1 MASLF
6 PGDRICA
13 VVAAPTAREAQRQ
26 FRLAV
31 NSPRT
36 AGTIELR
43 LDYLRTPGERSAL
56 LRWLARRRRQP
67 VLIATCRTRRA
78 GGRFSGS
85 LDAELQILAR
95 AVAAGCR
102 WCDVEIESAEKLGPG
117 ALRKALAPARLLIS
131 AHDFRGLPP
140 GLAHLVRR
148 LERRGAG
155 AVKVAGTCRTLREVR
170 RLLSLAHGRRDL
182 VAIPMGDTGDAA
194 RILALRE
201 GSALAY
207 AATARAIAPGQLSLD
222 AMRRV
227 YRLGGSPHG
236 KLGGSPHGRLSRRF
250 GASASGPTRHTRVY
264 GVIGDPIAH
273 SLSPLMHNAAFAAR
287 SLDAVY
293 LPFRVR
299 DLRDFIQA
307 VRDFGISGFSV
318 TLPHKQ
324 RILEYLDGCDSLAA
338 EIGAVNTVQ
347 VRGGNRLY
355 GYNTDYTG
363 VLHAIERRVP
373 LAAGRVLLLGAGG
386 SARAVAFALAKAGA
400 AVVIW
405 ARRQGRARALA
416 RAVGGQAIAR
426 AALRREKFDAIVNC
440 TPVGMYPGG
449 GSPLD
454 AAELNARVVMDLIY
468 RPRQTELLE
477 RAARRGIAVI
487 SGVEMFLA
495 QGAAQWE
502 IWTGRPAPQSVMRS
516 AVLAALAAEER
527 DFARR

>member
-1 MASLF
+1 VASLF

-26 FRLAV
+26 VRRAL
-31 NSPRT
+31 NRRGP
-36 AGTIELR
+36 AGTVELR
-43 LDYLRTPGERSAL
+43 LDYLRSASERSAL
-56 LRWLARRRRQP
+56 LRWLSGRHQRWP
-67 VLIATCRTRRA
+67 VFIATCRSRRG
-78 GGRFSGS
+78 GGRFRGS
-85 LDAELQILAR
+85 LHAELRILAQ

-102 WCDVEIESAEKLGPG
+102 WCDVEIETAERLAPS

-131 AHDFRGLPP
+131 AHDFRGLPR
-140 GLAHLVRR
+140 GLGQLVRR

-155 AVKVAGTCRTLREVR
+155 AVKVAGTCRTLKEVR

-182 VAIPMGDTGDAA
+182 VAVPMGDTGDAA

-207 AATARAIAPGQLSLD
+207 AATAQAIAPGQLSLE

-227 YRLGGSPHG
+227 HRLGGP
-236 KLGGSPHGRLSRRF
+236 SRRF
-250 GASASGPTRHTRVY
+250 GASGSGPTRDTRVY

-287 SLDAVY
+287 GLDAVY

-299 DLRDFIQA
+299 ELRDFMEA
-307 VRDFGISGFSV
+307 VRGFGISGFSV

-338 EIGAVNTVQ
+338 EIGAVNTVRAQ
-347 VRGGNRLY
+347 GGNRLY
-355 GYNTDYTG
+355 GYNTDYAG

-373 LAAGRVLLLGAGG
+373 LASSRVLLLGAGG

-468 RPRQTELLE
+468 RPRKTELLK
-477 RAARRGIAVI
+477 RAERRGIAVI

-502 IWTGRPAPQSVMRS
+502 IWTGRRAPQDVMRR
-516 AVLAALAAEER
+516 AVLAALAAEEKTV
-527 DFARR
+527 ARR

>member
-13 VVAAPTAREAQRQ
+13 VIAAATASEAK
-26 FRLAV
+26 RLYQLAL
-31 NSPRT
+31 SPRYQ
-36 AGTIELR
+36 ARTIEFR
-43 LDYLRTPGERSAL
+43 LDYLRTAGERSAL
-56 LRWLARRRRQP
+56 LRWLSRRRRQP
-67 VLIATCRTRRA
+67 NLIATCRTRR
-78 GGRFSGS
+78 GGGQFRGS
-85 LDAELQILAR
+85 QNAELEILGQ
-95 AVAAGCR
+95 AVRAGCT
-102 WCDVEIESAEKLGPG
+102 WCDVEIETAERLEPG
-117 ALRKALAPARLLIS
+117 ALRRALAPARLLIS

-140 GLAHLVRR
+140 GLPGLLQR
-148 LERRGAG
+148 LKRHGAS
-155 AVKVAGTCRTLREVR
+155 AVKVAGTCGTLRDVR
-170 RLLSLAHGRRDL
+170 RLLALAHGRRDL

-207 AATARAIAPGQLSLD
+207 ATTARAIAPGQLSLD
-222 AMRRV
+222 TMHQV
-227 YRLGGSPHG
+227 YRLN
-236 KLGGSPHGRLSRRF
+236 RRF
-250 GASASGPTRHTRVY
+250 GPSAGGPTRSTRVY
-264 GVIGDPIAH
+264 GVIGDPIGH

-287 SLDAVY
+287 GLDALY

-299 DLRDFIQA
+299 DLRDFIEA
-307 VRDFGISGFSV
+307 VRAFGLSGFSV

-324 RILEYLDGCDSLAA
+324 RILEYLDGCDSLAG
-338 EIGAVNTVQ
+338 EIGAVNTVL

-355 GYNTDYTG
+355 GYNTDYAG
-363 VLHAIERRVP
+363 VLRAIEHRVP
-373 LAAGRVLLLGAGG
+373 LAASRVLLVGAGG

-400 AVVIW
+400 RVVIW
-405 ARRQGRARALA
+405 ARRPAQARGLA
-416 RAVGGQAIAR
+416 WAVGGEAIAR
-426 AALRREKFDAIVNC
+426 AALRRENFDAIVNC

-468 RPRQTELLE
+468 RPRKTELLKH
-477 RAARRGIAVI
+477 AQRRGVAVI

-502 IWTGRPAPQSVMRS
+502 IWTGRRAPQGVMRR

-527 DFARR
+527 AFARR